1 MSDDKKLI
9 NRNVLTAMGFEIPV
23 MWSPDSTMT
32 ISTLKEGKSPSLA
45 N

>member
-32 ISTLKEGKSPSLA
+32 ISILKAGISPPLTS
-45 N
+45 